1 MAELIYKNEVYA
13 VVGAAMEVYNEL
25 GAGFLEPIYQEALEM
40 ELCERKIPFEP
51 QKELNI
57 SYKGR
62 KLTKTYIADGI
73 AYGKIVVELKALNAL
88 TSREESQ
95 MLNYLKATGFEVG
108 VLLNFGATGKLEWK
122 RIVKTQKP
130 SLDDVDLHQ

>member
-1 MAELIYKNEVYA
+1 MAELILKNEVYA
-13 VVGAAMEVYNEL
+13 IVGAAMEVYNEL
-25 GAGFLEPIYQEALEM
+25 GAGFLEPVFQEALEM
-40 ELCERKIPFEP
+40 ELCDRQIPFEP
-51 QKELNI
+51 QKELRI

-62 KLTKTYIADGI
+62 QLTKTYIADGI
-73 AYGKIVVELKALNAL
+73 AYGKIVVELKALTAL
-88 TSREESQ
+88 TTREESQ

-130 SLDDVDLHQ
+130 SINDVDLQ